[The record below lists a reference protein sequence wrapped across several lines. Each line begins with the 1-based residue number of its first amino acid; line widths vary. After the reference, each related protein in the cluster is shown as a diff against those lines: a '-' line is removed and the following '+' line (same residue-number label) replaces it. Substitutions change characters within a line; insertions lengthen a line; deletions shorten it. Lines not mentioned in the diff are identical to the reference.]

1 MPYDPQMLKGVLAPL
16 LLLLLDG
23 QEDYGWSVVTR
34 LQQAGFTDLNEG
46 TVYPALTRLE
56 KTGLLTST
64 LRLSSSGP
72 ARKYYLTTPKG
83 RDEHQRLLAAWADL
97 VHAVDTIIKETR

>member
-1 MPYDPQMLKGVLAPL
+1 MPYYPQMLKGVLTPL

-34 LQQAGFTDLNEG
+34 LQEAGFTDLNEG

-64 LRLSSSGP
+64 LRPSSSGP

-83 RDEHQRLLAAWADL
+83 RDEHERLLAAWADL
-97 VHAVDTIIKETR
+97 VRAVDTILEENR